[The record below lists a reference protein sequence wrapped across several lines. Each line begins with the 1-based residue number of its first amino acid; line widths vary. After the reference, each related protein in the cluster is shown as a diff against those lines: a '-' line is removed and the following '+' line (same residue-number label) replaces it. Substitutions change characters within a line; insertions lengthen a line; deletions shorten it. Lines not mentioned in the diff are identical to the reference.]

1 MNRHRTLN
9 LSLLAMS
16 LAAATVLCA
25 APAQDAPNPATTN
38 PPVLPPLPQS
48 KSPVDFFRE
57 LLAMTPGQ
65 RTKAIAGRPA
75 EAQKLIAAKIAEY
88 EALPAVQREL
98 RLRVTELRYYLLPLL
113 SIAPANRSTMLPQVP
128 PELRLMIDQR
138 LERWDKLTPEQQKD
152 LLENENWLRLST
164 EIGANPLRQPQ
175 TVTNLPAAQR
185 QALDVAINKWNQVSP
200 DRQADIAEN
209 FEQYFELRPEEKA
222 RTLRTFSE
230 TERRQMER
238 ALQNFDKLDPQ
249 RRAQCV
255 KALNRLAQLAPEQR
269 QEFLQNAE
277 RWQALTP
284 GERKAWRTL
293 VFNLSLPPAPP
304 VPAPPMPPTPR
315 SSRVS
320 AAMATNE

>member
-9 LSLLAMS
+9 LIVLALS
-16 LAAATVLCA
+16 LAVTTVLCA
-25 APAQDAPNPATTN
+25 APAQDARNPATTN
-38 PPVLPPLPQS
+38 APVVPPLPQG

-65 RTKAIAGRPA
+65 RTKAIAGRPV
-75 EAQKLIAAKIAEY
+75 EAQKLITAKIAEY
-88 EALPAVQREL
+88 EGLPPVPREL

-113 SIAPANRSTMLPQVP
+113 SIAPTNRSTMLPQVP

-138 LERWDKLTPEQQKD
+138 LEHWDKLSPEQQKD

-175 TVTNLPAAQR
+175 TVTNLPPVQR
-185 QALDVAINKWNQVSP
+185 QALDAAIGKWNQLSP
-200 DRQADIAEN
+200 DRQADIAEH
-209 FEQYFELRPEEKA
+209 FEQYFGLRPDEKA

-238 ALQNFDKLDPQ
+238 ALQTFDKLDPQ

-255 KALNRLAQLAPEQR
+255 KALNRLA
-269 QEFLQNAE
+269 
-277 RWQALTP
+277 
-284 GERKAWRTL
+284 
-293 VFNLSLPPAPP
+293 
-304 VPAPPMPPTPR
+304 
-315 SSRVS
+315 
-320 AAMATNE
+320 